1 MAITV
6 YVIMRYQKKHCTS
19 SSAAAAN
26 FPNNAATNLNFDAGD
41 QNDKVPFDDV
51 QY

>member
-6 YVIMRYQKKHCTS
+6 YFIMRYQKKHS
-19 SSAAAAN
+19 ISSAAAAN

-51 QY
+51 QC